1 MIILPVLL
9 QRSSRTLLQWKCN
22 EFALE
27 ILKKSLCFKKNVA
40 RDNFFSIAAELL
52 AKLLNIGLYL
62 IYLCSN
68 TKRVVK
74 SHKLNL
80 NSGIFIFQRGSV

>member
-40 RDNFFSIAAELL
+40 RDNFFFNCCRIA
-52 AKLLNIGLYL
+52 
-62 IYLCSN
+62 S
-68 TKRVVK
+68 
-74 SHKLNL
+74 
-80 NSGIFIFQRGSV
+80 